1 MRQIIYDKLKEVAR
15 AQDLI
20 YYQQVGD
27 LVGLHMDDPGDRV
40 VIAQLLDDINREE
53 VTEHHRPMLS
63 AVVVRKEDSIPGQ
76 GFFKCAEKLG
86 RCALSADETFYFEEL
101 KRVYDAWR

>member
-1 MRQIIYDKLKEVAR
+1 MRQIICDKLKEVAR
-15 AQDLI
+15 AQDSI

-53 VTEHHRPMLS
+53 VAEHDRPMLS
-63 AVVVRKEDSIPGQ
+63 AVVVRKEDDIPGP
-76 GFFKCAEKLG
+76 GFFKCAQKLG
-86 RCALSADETFYFEEL
+86 RYTVGPELDFYCEEL
-101 KRVYDAWR
+101 QRVYDAWR